1 MLILLYYLS
10 QNPSFA
16 DGLKPILS
24 QLNDSKKMFD
34 FLKDLSQFQDLFS
47 LFNGKTDEKKE
58 EKKEAPREPP
68 KEKEKEQ
75 EKKQS
80 PTKGIANEFIEQK
93 LEEYFSRR

>member
-10 QNPSFA
+10 QNPSFTN
-16 DGLKPILS
+16 DLKPILS

-47 LFNGKTDEKKE
+47 LFNGKTEQKKE
-58 EKKEAPREPP
+58 EHHEPP
-68 KEKEKEQ
+68 KEKEQ
-75 EKKQS
+75 EKSQS